1 MHELTIAQA
10 IIETVVTERRRLGL
24 GTVHGIT
31 VRVGA
36 LSGIYPDALEFGYD
50 ALRQSTP
57 LRESRLNIEWV
68 PVELA
73 CLACGASGPSGAHV
87 FTCPACGSNEVDVV
101 AGYELEID
109 HLDVMDDEDVPEPRT
124 QQDGAI
130 HGAEN

>member
-10 IIETVVTERRRLGL
+10 IIETVIEEKDRLGL
-24 GTVHGIT
+24 REIYGIT

-36 LSGIYPDALEFGYD
+36 LSSIYPDALEFGFD
-50 ALRQSTP
+50 ALRQGTS

-73 CLACGASGPSGAHV
+73 CRACGASGPGGSHV
-87 FTCPACGSNEVDVV
+87 FTCPACGSNEVDVI

-109 HLDVMDDEDVPEPRT
+109 HLDVLGDEDVPELQI
-124 QQDGAI
+124 QQNGVFHD
-130 HGAEN
+130 AEN